1 MLESLFVNIAGC
13 TAVAGAKQSILNTRK
28 NEKQAHETRSSWEC
42 STSLAAEA
50 AEAAGLKLF
59 LTVFKEFPLGNGVLA
74 IFIQY
79 FLNPKDYFNSTPDQ
93 MNEVYCNLLYSLP
106 P

>member
-1 MLESLFVNIAGC
+1 MINKSP
-13 TAVAGAKQSILNTRK
+13 KQIITGNT
-28 NEKQAHETRSSWEC
+28 N
-42 STSLAAEA
+42 TSLAAEA

-59 LTVFKEFPLGNGVLA
+59 FTVFKEFPRGNGVLA

-93 MNEVYCNLLYSLP
+93 MN
-106 P
+106 